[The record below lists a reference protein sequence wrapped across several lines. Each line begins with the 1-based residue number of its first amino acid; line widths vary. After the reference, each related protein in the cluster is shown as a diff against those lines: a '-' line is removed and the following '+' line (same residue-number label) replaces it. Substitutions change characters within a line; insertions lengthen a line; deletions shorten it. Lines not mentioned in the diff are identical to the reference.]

1 MDAKQKIIL
10 ACAIV
15 MLCAGVA
22 WYLFSVPGTG
32 PTDSYHVE
40 DGFDRT
46 AGEQQ
51 KAADSIDAVS
61 RGLEESTDRA
71 TDIDRGIEQDQRRAE
86 SIQDRNAEL
95 EAGIDSIAGRNS
107 NALERLDE
115 AEAGNEDAARSVTN
129 AAAAVSR
136 CRELTRRS
144 AEILGRYQ
152 DGVPEERESPR
163 KDREGAEEQD

>member
-1 MDAKQKIIL
+1 MDAKQKIII
-10 ACAIV
+10 ACIAGL
-15 MLCAGVA
+15 LCAGVV

-51 KAADSIDAVS
+51 TAADSIDAVS
-61 RGLEESTDRA
+61 RGFEESTGRA
-71 TDIDRGIEQDQRRAE
+71 ADIDAGIERDQRRAE
-86 SIQDRNAEL
+86 SIQNRNADL
-95 EAGIDSIAGRNS
+95 EAGIDSITERNS

-136 CRELTRRS
+136 CRELARRS

-152 DGVPEERESPR
+152 DGVPEERESTR
-163 KDREGAEEQD
+163 ND